1 MQDLL
6 VFSSLGTECPS
17 SQTQLVVKLLF
28 LEKESFDIDCSQEQV
43 VCVSYFVRISQ
54 VKVTLKV
61 EVMSFYSQI
70 KSYKVGY
77 AS

>member
-6 VFSSLGTECPS
+6 VFSSLGTECS
-17 SQTQLVVKLLF
+17 LSQTQLVVKLLF
-28 LEKESFDIDCSQEQV
+28 LKEKSFDIDCSQEQV
-43 VCVSYFVRISQ
+43 MHVSYLVRISQ

-61 EVMSFYSQI
+61 EVMSFCSQI
-70 KSYKVGY
+70 KSYKAGC